1 MVGINEIRP
10 ALEAILFAAGDS
22 VETERIA
29 KVLGAEPWDVRQAAE
44 QLAREY
50 EENGRGF
57 RLARMENRL
66 QLVTAGEYSD
76 VVSRTLEKRAQ
87 PKLSP
92 TALEVLAIVA
102 YYQPVTRSYI
112 EQLRGTDSS
121 YTVALLS
128 ERGLIAPC
136 GRLEAPGRPV
146 LFGTTDQ
153 FLRVVG
159 ISSIEELPP
168 LPNVATEYRNSR
180 PPLTRQ
186 AIKTNSSKSR
196 RSNDSGRGDVI
207 GWMDHT
213 GGTGDFDP
221 ACVFRAVRRGRRLC
235 G

>member
-66 QLVTAGEYSD
+66 
-76 VVSRTLEKRAQ
+76 
-87 PKLSP
+87 
-92 TALEVLAIVA
+92 
-102 YYQPVTRSYI
+102 QPVTRSYI

-168 LPNVATEYRNSR
+168 LPNVATGEGIQE
-180 PPLTRQ
+180 LQ
-186 AIKTNSSKSR
+186 AAIDAASDKDEQLKITE
-196 RSNDSGRGDVI
+196 I
-207 GWMDHT
+207 E
-213 GGTGDFDP
+213 
-221 ACVFRAVRRGRRLC
+221 
-235 G
+235 

>member
-1 MVGINEIRP
+1 MIKTLEKTGRTEDDAINA
-10 ALEAILFAAGDS
+10 ALAELGLDRDDVS
-22 VETERIA
+22 VEILERA
-29 KVLGAEPWDVRQAAE
+29 KSG
-44 QLAREY
+44 REY

-168 LPNVATEYRNSR
+168 LPNVATGEGIQE
-180 PPLTRQ
+180 LQ
-186 AIKTNSSKSR
+186 AAIDAASDKDEQLKITE
-196 RSNDSGRGDVI
+196 I
-207 GWMDHT
+207 E
-213 GGTGDFDP
+213 
-221 ACVFRAVRRGRRLC
+221 
-235 G
+235 

>member
-66 QLVTAGEYSD
+66 QLVTSLTSDNSPLHLVIRKLDNRNGCLSD

-168 LPNVATEYRNSR
+168 LPNVATGEGIQE
-180 PPLTRQ
+180 LQ
-186 AIKTNSSKSR
+186 AAIDAASDKDEQLKITE
-196 RSNDSGRGDVI
+196 I
-207 GWMDHT
+207 E
-213 GGTGDFDP
+213 
-221 ACVFRAVRRGRRLC
+221 
-235 G
+235 

>member
-102 YYQPVTRSYI
+102 YNQPVTKAFA
-112 EQLRGTDSS
+112 EQVRGVNCSS
-121 YTVALLS
+121 IFAALMNK
-128 ERGLIAPC
+128 GLIEER
-136 GRLEAPGRPV
+136 GRLELPGRP
-146 LFGTTDQ
+146 LLYGTTPN
-153 FLRVVG
+153 FLRCFHLTC
-159 ISSIEELPP
+159 IEDLPP
-168 LPNVATEYRNSR
+168 LPSKMNPEEE
-180 PPLTRQ
+180 
-186 AIKTNSSKSR
+186 KT
-196 RSNDSGRGDVI
+196 
-207 GWMDHT
+207 
-213 GGTGDFDP
+213 P
-221 ACVFRAVRRGRRLC
+221 EEEPEAV
-235 G
+235 

>member
-57 RLARMENRL
+57 RLA
-66 QLVTAGEYSD
+66 
-76 VVSRTLEKRAQ
+76 LEKRAQ

-168 LPNVATEYRNSR
+168 LPNVATGEGIQE
-180 PPLTRQ
+180 LQ
-186 AIKTNSSKSR
+186 AAIDAASDKDEQLKITE
-196 RSNDSGRGDVI
+196 I
-207 GWMDHT
+207 E
-213 GGTGDFDP
+213 
-221 ACVFRAVRRGRRLC
+221 
-235 G
+235 

>member
-1 MVGINEIRP
+1 MGINEIRP
-10 ALEAILFAAGDS
+10 VLEAILFAAGDS

-29 KVLGAEPWDVRQAAE
+29 KILGAEPWDVRQAAE

-76 VVSRTLEKRAQ
+76 VVRRALEKRAQ

-112 EQLRGTDSS
+112 EQLRGADSS

-128 ERGLIAPC
+128 ERELIAPC

-168 LPNVATEYRNSR
+168 LPNVATGEGIEE
-180 PPLTRQ
+180 LQ
-186 AIKTNSSKSR
+186 AAIDAASEKEEQLKITE
-196 RSNDSGRGDVI
+196 I
-207 GWMDHT
+207 E
-213 GGTGDFDP
+213 
-221 ACVFRAVRRGRRLC
+221 
-235 G
+235 

>member
-66 QLVTAGEYSD
+66 PARYSGRIQRRGQ
-76 VVSRTLEKRAQ
+76 RTLEKRAQ

-102 YYQPVTRSYI
+102 YYQP
-112 EQLRGTDSS
+112 
-121 YTVALLS
+121 
-128 ERGLIAPC
+128 
-136 GRLEAPGRPV
+136 
-146 LFGTTDQ
+146 
-153 FLRVVG
+153 
-159 ISSIEELPP
+159 
-168 LPNVATEYRNSR
+168 
-180 PPLTRQ
+180 
-186 AIKTNSSKSR
+186 
-196 RSNDSGRGDVI
+196 
-207 GWMDHT
+207 
-213 GGTGDFDP
+213 
-221 ACVFRAVRRGRRLC
+221 
-235 G
+235 

>member
-136 GRLEAPGRPV
+136 GRLEAPGTAGSLRDDRSVSPRCRH
-146 LFGTTDQ
+146 
-153 FLRVVG
+153 FL
-159 ISSIEELPP
+159 
-168 LPNVATEYRNSR
+168 YRGAAAAAECR
-180 PPLTRQ
+180 H
-186 AIKTNSSKSR
+186 
-196 RSNDSGRGDVI
+196 GRGN
-207 GWMDHT
+207 T
-213 GGTGDFDP
+213 GTP
-221 ACVFRAVRRGRRLC
+221 GRH
-235 G
+235 